1 MLGLQLTTRLFHSS
15 FIPTGIKLNGE
26 WRFFQYKFVFS
37 VNKSLIKLPCVIMIY
52 VSKNIIVIILK
63 LYNRACVNLLE
74 CLCEI
79 YVFSVIFTAR
89 RYAGAVLA
97 MALCLSVRPVCIEAT
112 GRIGLVWHG
121 VFLPTLCYKE
131 IRSSPQSKRTSSGA
145 LLQTLA
151 LENFATASRSC
162 CQQLVDGRAC

>member
-1 MLGLQLTTRLFHSS
+1 VPAWICCS
-15 FIPTGIKLNGE
+15 
-26 WRFFQYKFVFS
+26 
-37 VNKSLIKLPCVIMIY
+37 
-52 VSKNIIVIILK
+52 
-63 LYNRACVNLLE
+63 ACAK
-74 CLCEI
+74 

-162 CQQLVDGRAC
+162 CQQLVDGRACWWHDGLRVVAAHTLFNTRPLLQLHYFDFLWICCTTCSYSQAAVDMISTDTAHRAVRLR

>member
-26 WRFFQYKFVFS
+26 WRFFQYELVFS

-63 LYNRACVNLLE
+63 LYNRACVNLLQ

-79 YVFSVIFTAR
+79 CLFGHFYRATLRWRGTSYGPVSVCPSGLYQSNWTDRVGLAWSLSS
-89 RYAGAVLA
+89 YTVL
-97 MALCLSVRPVCIEAT
+97 
-112 GRIGLVWHG
+112 
-121 VFLPTLCYKE
+121 
-131 IRSSPQSKRTSSGA
+131 
-145 LLQTLA
+145 
-151 LENFATASRSC
+151 
-162 CQQLVDGRAC
+162 